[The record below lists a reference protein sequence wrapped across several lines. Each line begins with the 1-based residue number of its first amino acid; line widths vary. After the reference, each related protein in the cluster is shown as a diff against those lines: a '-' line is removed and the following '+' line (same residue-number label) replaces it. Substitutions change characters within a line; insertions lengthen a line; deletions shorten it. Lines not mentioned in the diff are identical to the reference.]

1 VSASLPRLRSQGAG
15 RGGGLKYSSN
25 QVGKCEFARSEPL
38 VAAASAH
45 IVDRWNCEWGSGV
58 SRIIRTKFLYRAAVN
73 ELDSGHPFAA
83 GMSISLLQDAVEAM
97 AHEAAALVNASLPT
111 RANFLDH
118 WDAVAKSGAGKQLSY
133 KIEMTELNAARVA
146 FKHLG
151 VSPSVSEAEKQRLAA
166 HRFLAETARAFF
178 DVDFDD
184 ISEADLIANVQ
195 IQSAVK
201 AAEAALV
208 TGDVTKSLEHSRVA
222 LDAVEELMKTAVTV
236 AERNQFGPKIPR
248 EVRAAA
254 EDALRWVTR
263 RFTALEKSVALS
275 VLRVNPAD
283 YWFLY
288 QTLPGRTI
296 EGGFYWTPSI
306 STISTRTPERARA
319 CVRIIIDLAQR
330 VERVHADWQRLVV
343 QSGVAEE
350 ERLLKEWQ
358 DRLLNQPIPYQPPP
372 DASGS

>member
-1 VSASLPRLRSQGAG
+1 M
-15 RGGGLKYSSN
+15 
-25 QVGKCEFARSEPL
+25 
-38 VAAASAH
+38 
-45 IVDRWNCEWGSGV
+45 

-83 GMSISLLQDAVEAM
+83 GMAISLLQDAVEAM
-97 AHEAAALVNASLPT
+97 AHEAAAFVNAQLKAHT
-111 RANFLDH
+111 NFLEH
-118 WDAVAKSGAGKQLSY
+118 WDAVTRGGSGKQLPY
-133 KIEMTELNAARVA
+133 KIEMTELNAARVN

-151 VSPSVSEAEKQRLAA
+151 VSPSLSEAEKQRLAA
-166 HRFLAETARAFF
+166 HRFLVETAGVFF
-178 DVDFDD
+178 NVDFDD
-184 ISEADLIANVQ
+184 ISEADLIANAK

-201 AAEAALV
+201 AAEAALMA
-208 TGDVTKSLEHSRVA
+208 GDPTKSLECSRDA
-222 LDAVEELMKTAVTV
+222 LDAVEDLMKIAVIVT
-236 AERNQFGPKIPR
+236 ERDHFGPHVPR
-248 EVRAAA
+248 EVREAA
-254 EDALRWVTR
+254 EDAVRWVNR

-296 EGGFYWTPSI
+296 DGGFYWMPAI

-319 CVRIIIDLAQR
+319 CIRIIIDLAQR

-350 ERLLKEWQ
+350 QRQLKELQ
-358 DRLLNQPIPYQPPP
+358 DSLLEQPIPVQLPP

>member
-1 VSASLPRLRSQGAG
+1 L
-15 RGGGLKYSSN
+15 
-25 QVGKCEFARSEPL
+25 
-38 VAAASAH
+38 
-45 IVDRWNCEWGSGV
+45 

-83 GMSISLLQDAVEAM
+83 GMAISLLQDAVEAM
-97 AHEAAALVNASLPT
+97 AHEAAASVNAALKAHTS
-111 RANFLDH
+111 FLEH
-118 WDAVAKSGAGKQLSY
+118 WDAVARSGSGKQLPY
-133 KIEMTELNAARVA
+133 KIEMTELNAARVN

-151 VSPSVSEAEKQRLAA
+151 VSPSLSEAEKQRLAA
-166 HRFLAETARAFF
+166 HRFLAETARVFF
-178 DVDFDD
+178 SVDFDD
-184 ISEADLIANVQ
+184 ISEADLIANPR

-208 TGDVTKSLEHSRVA
+208 TSDPTKSLEWCREA
-222 LDAVEELMKTAVTV
+222 LDEVEELMRTAVIV
-236 AERNQFGPKIPR
+236 AERDHFGPKIPR
-248 EVRAAA
+248 EVREAA
-254 EDALRWVTR
+254 EEAVRWVNR

-296 EGGFYWTPSI
+296 NGGFYWMPAISVI
-306 STISTRTPERARA
+306 STQTPERARA
-319 CVRIIIDLAQR
+319 CIRIIIDLAQR
-330 VERVHADWQRLVV
+330 VERVHADWQRLVI

-350 ERLLKEWQ
+350 EKQRKELQ
-358 DRLLNQPIPYQPPP
+358 DRILDEPIPVQPPP